1 MSHRKK
7 EEDGMGHA
15 AVFGQATTTSG
26 QSYKAPTIVI
36 YASRV
41 VPDLKLPHTTTLE
54 L

>member
-15 AVFGQATTTSG
+15 T
-26 QSYKAPTIVI
+26 
-36 YASRV
+36 V